1 MNAEKIS
8 DREEVL
14 KIVNEDWPM
23 LEELGKKRFVINKK
37 QKPKDVQESLQALHT
52 VLKEEE
58 ELLEEEVKTTP
69 IQVAVSPKEVVK
81 ETVKKVEQVVIQ
93 EEMIKEVKD
102 ETIVVAK
109 EVASSSQTKTQNA
122 TTIAQSSPIE
132 NTKTVN
138 KPVTKVIQKVKDDEI
153 VEENSIDLIKLIV
166 AGLTHLYLSKTSKL
180 LKPLQFVLQHK
191 KEVSIAMMHF
201 VVPLLMTYFM
211 TTHVG
216 FVAEQLLKETFFM
229 KSVYL
234 GIFFFGSTFVWITSQ
249 VLLSGILSMLT
260 KSMLEVAKVGK
271 QNK

>member
-37 QKPKDVQESLQALHT
+37 QKTKDVQESLNALHT

-58 ELLEEEVKTTP
+58 QLLEEQVSSDV
-69 IQVAVSPKEVVK
+69 IQIAPKELVK
-81 ETVKKVEQVVIQ
+81 DTLQKNEPVKVQQ
-93 EEMIKEVKD
+93 EMIKEVKD
-102 ETIVVAK
+102 ESIVVAK
-109 EVASSSQTKTQNA
+109 EVISSSQTKTQNA
-122 TTIAQSSPIE
+122 TTIAQSSPTE
-132 NTKTVN
+132 KQQV
-138 KPVTKVIQKVKDDEI
+138 VTKQITTTKLQEEI
-153 VEENSIDLIKLIV
+153 VEENSIDLLKLII
-166 AGLTHLYLSKTSKL
+166 AGLTHLYVTKTSKL

-191 KEVSIAMMHF
+191 KEVSIALMHF
-201 VVPLLMTYFM
+201 IVPLLMTYFM

-216 FVAEQLLKETFFM
+216 FVAEQLVKETFFM

-249 VLLSGILSMLT
+249 VLLSGVLAMIG

>member
-37 QKPKDVQESLQALHT
+37 QKTKDVQESLQALHT

-58 ELLEEEVKTTP
+58 ELQEEEVKITP
-69 IQVAVSPKEVVK
+69 TLVTPKEVIREV
-81 ETVKKVEQVVIQ
+81 VQKVEVAPAPVQQ
-93 EEMIKEVKD
+93 EMIKEVKD
-102 ETIVVAK
+102 ESVVVAK

-122 TTIAQSSPIE
+122 TTIAHSSPIE
-132 NTKTVN
+132 NTTPVN
-138 KPVTKVIQKVKDDEI
+138 KQTKVVQKIREEEI
-153 VEENSIDLIKLIV
+153 IEEKSIDLIKLIV
-166 AGLTHLYLSKTSKL
+166 AGLTHLYVTKTSKL
-180 LKPLQFVLQHK
+180 LKPLQFVLKHK
-191 KEVSIAMMHF
+191 KEVFIAMMHF
-201 VVPLLMTYFM
+201 IVPLMMTYFM

-216 FVAEQLLKETFFM
+216 FVSEQLLKETLFM

-249 VLLSGILSMLT
+249 VLLSGILSMLG

>member
-1 MNAEKIS
+1 MNTPHDIIGYKQSIFGIS
-8 DREEVL
+8 DKGNVVPIAKLENGQIEEISL
-14 KIVNEDWPM
+14 HDYPNTNTIFISRNY
-23 LEELGKKRFVINKK
+23 EEI
-37 QKPKDVQESLQALHT
+37 D
-52 VLKEEE
+52 
-58 ELLEEEVKTTP
+58 
-69 IQVAVSPKEVVK
+69 
-81 ETVKKVEQVVIQ
+81 
-93 EEMIKEVKD
+93 
-102 ETIVVAK
+102 
-109 EVASSSQTKTQNA
+109 
-122 TTIAQSSPIE
+122 
-132 NTKTVN
+132 
-138 KPVTKVIQKVKDDEI
+138 QKVKDDEI

-166 AGLTHLYLSKTSKL
+166 AGLTHLYVSKTSKL

-191 KEVSIAMMHF
+191 KEVSISMMHF

-249 VLLSGILSMLT
+249 VLLSGILSMLA

>member
-23 LEELGKKRFVINKK
+23 LEELGKKRFVISKK
-37 QKPKDVQESLQALHT
+37 QKTKDVQESLNALHT

-58 ELLEEEVKTTP
+58 QVSSDV
-69 IQVAVSPKEVVK
+69 IQIAPKELVK
-81 ETVKKVEQVVIQ
+81 DTLQKNEPVKVQQ
-93 EEMIKEVKD
+93 EMIKEVKD
-102 ETIVVAK
+102 ESIVVAK
-109 EVASSSQTKTQNA
+109 EVISSSQTKTQNA
-122 TTIAQSSPIE
+122 TTIAQSSPTE
-132 NTKTVN
+132 KQQV
-138 KPVTKVIQKVKDDEI
+138 VTKQITTTKLQEEI
-153 VEENSIDLIKLIV
+153 VEENSIDLLKLII
-166 AGLTHLYLSKTSKL
+166 AGLTHLYVTKTSKL

-191 KEVSIAMMHF
+191 KEVSIALMHF
-201 VVPLLMTYFM
+201 IVPLLMTYFM

-216 FVAEQLLKETFFM
+216 FVAEQLVKETFFM

-249 VLLSGILSMLT
+249 VLLSGVLAMIG